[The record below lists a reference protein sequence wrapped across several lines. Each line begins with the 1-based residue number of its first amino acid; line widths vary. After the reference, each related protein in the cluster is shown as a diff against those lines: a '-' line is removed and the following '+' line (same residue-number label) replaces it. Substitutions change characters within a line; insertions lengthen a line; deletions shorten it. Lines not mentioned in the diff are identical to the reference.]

1 MTRVRELARTLPY
14 KARNGYCYVV
24 ISESENIYSKSVA
37 VKFDNSRWFPESNW
51 NSKQK
56 DWLAMAT
63 FQEGTA
69 NFAVFCAIPALV
81 VFSWIV
87 HLFDSRDVGSFN
99 FSSAN
104 IPFLDTNQTV
114 PSQVRKVYEVL
125 WSDPWNWNCYCYCVF
140 SVFLFFLRHEAIAK
154 TAEFHTHRIY
164 QNMLSAQ
171 IVTIKNN
178 SWKYSFATLCSSW
191 KHSLKLVIVKT
202 IV

>member
-1 MTRVRELARTLPY
+1 MVIVTSWSQNQRT
-14 KARNGYCYVV
+14 
-24 ISESENIYSKSVA
+24 
-37 VKFDNSRWFPESNW
+37 F
-51 NSKQK
+51 
-56 DWLAMAT
+56 
-63 FQEGTA
+63 TA
-69 NFAVFCAIPALV
+69 NQLQWNLTIPVDFPNQIEIASKKIGSLWLLSKKVQPILPFFCAIPALV

-191 KHSLKLVIVKT
+191 KHSLKLVIVNT